1 MLVKIA
7 GIHVEVGKS
16 LREHCETKVNDLSK
30 YFDQVTDANVSFHKD
45 SHKHCADVTINA
57 NGLTLHAQGEG
68 ADFYPAIDE
77 AALKITKQLKKY
89 KERISKHH
97 QRREK
102 YLEKINS
109 MPSFKASHS
118 VVEEDFTDVPEDLF
132 KEYSPKV
139 QRKDIHSIT
148 PMSVDEAVMQMDLM
162 HTNMYIFQNP
172 TSGRLNIVHRQK
184 DGTVNWI
191 DPHLADES

>member
-1 MLVKIA
+1 
-7 GIHVEVGKS
+7 
-16 LREHCETKVNDLSK
+16 
-30 YFDQVTDANVSFHKD
+30 
-45 SHKHCADVTINA
+45 
-57 NGLTLHAQGEG
+57 
-68 ADFYPAIDE
+68 
-77 AALKITKQLKKY
+77 
-89 KERISKHH
+89 
-97 QRREK
+97 
-102 YLEKINS
+102 

-191 DPHLADES
+191 DPHLADE